1 MKRGKTLS
9 PSVLVNGLI
18 VFSPLTAPLFLLHYC
33 CRGNCMEDTEA
44 LMYMLSLLKIYAQ
57 LNIDS
62 LKNKVH
68 NFNFL

>member
-1 MKRGKTLS
+1 
-9 PSVLVNGLI
+9 
-18 VFSPLTAPLFLLHYC
+18 
-33 CRGNCMEDTEA
+33 MEDTEA

-68 NFNFL
+68 NFNFLWNTLDHSHASDFDLFIIGELT